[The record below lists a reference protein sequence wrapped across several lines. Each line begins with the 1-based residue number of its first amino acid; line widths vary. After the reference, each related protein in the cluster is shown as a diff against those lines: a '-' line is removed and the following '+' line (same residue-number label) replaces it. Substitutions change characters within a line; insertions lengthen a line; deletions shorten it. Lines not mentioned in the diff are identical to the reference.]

1 MRLIVMV
8 LVLTVAAVA
17 GFLVYRNSAHAPQSK
32 MFEPPVA
39 AAPRKAEDCTVER
52 AIYEYNDDRRLTLRF
67 RPMTSSASENGI
79 EVGATASGRP
89 ISNMLW
95 VITVTS
101 LGKEYA
107 FAPDNG
113 FMDSGPAYLTE
124 VRTVHPQGAPGQH
137 LRVMMF
143 DSDMHVIPYLPRGD
157 SRAPGYLLMPDL
169 MRRLYADHVNLP
181 MSAFRFQTCEE
192 APAATP

>member
-1 MRLIVMV
+1 MRVIVMV
-8 LVLTVAAVA
+8 LVLAAAAVF
-17 GFLVYRNSAHAPQSK
+17 GFLTYKNSSHSTQPK
-32 MFEPPVA
+32 MFEAPTA
-39 AAPRKAEDCTVER
+39 APPRKAEDCTAAHAV
-52 AIYEYNDDRRLTLRF
+52 YEYNDDRRLTLRF
-67 RPMTSSASENGI
+67 RPIASSMSENGI

-113 FMDSGPAYLTE
+113 FMESGPAYQTE
-124 VRTVHPQGAPGQH
+124 VRTVHPQGTPGQH

-157 SRAPGYLLMPDL
+157 SRAPGYLMMPDL

-181 MSAFRFQTCEE
+181 MSVFRFQTCEE
-192 APAATP
+192 ASATTP